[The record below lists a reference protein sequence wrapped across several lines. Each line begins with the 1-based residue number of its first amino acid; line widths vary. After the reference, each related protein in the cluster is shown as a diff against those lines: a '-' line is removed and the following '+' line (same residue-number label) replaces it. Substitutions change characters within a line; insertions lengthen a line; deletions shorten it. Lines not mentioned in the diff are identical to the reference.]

1 MDKILKTKHVKSCL
15 MCDKEHDIELREYPA
30 DVIIHGIK
38 VNYVEQ
44 SYYCKNTDQYFAS
57 GKLVDENL
65 ARAREAYKELQFD
78 YKKRF
83 LNN

>member
-15 MCDKEHDIELREYPA
+15 MCDEEHDIELREYPA
-30 DVIIHGIK
+30 SVIIHGVK
-38 VNYVEQ
+38 VNYAER

-65 ARAREAYKELQFD
+65 ARAREAYKERGKQ
-78 YKKRF
+78 
-83 LNN
+83 